1 MGLLDPAIEPP
12 VVIHNV
18 PHVPWQQQNLRL
30 PRAMQDEATKHV
42 REKLANGTLEFS
54 QGPYRSRYFLVEK
67 KQPGSYRFINDV
79 QPLNK
84 VTIQDSGMPPSVDE
98 FSEDFAGYPIVTSV
112 DYYSGYYQI
121 PLDMDSRDY
130 TAFLS
135 DLGLVRMTRFPQGW
149 CNSVSTFQRVAGK
162 VHCRQIPNEARLFI
176 DDAGIKGPK
185 SRYNDDEILPGIRRF
200 VWEHAQIFRRFLH
213 DAWIAGL
220 TISGFKSAIGMPG
233 IVIVGMVCD
242 FNGRHPE
249 AKKVLKILNWPVPRM
264 LKEARGF
271 VGIVVY
277 YRIFIPRFAVIAA
290 PIYML
295 FRKGNM
301 FTWGPAQQKAMDK
314 LKRRITEAPVLISLD
329 FSPSALSIILHT
341 DASTSIGWGAILSQ
355 EQTDGTIRPAR
366 FESGIWNDAEKKY
379 DAVKLECRGLLK
391 SVEKV
396 SVLAFWKDIYR
407 RNGRTNTCLAPQSA
421 PERPP

>member
-1 MGLLDPAIEPP
+1 MYKRKNRKVNPVNTPLPSGINPGGNANFGDTDGPFGKRSGKIVPRGSRLTPERLAQIQIGNGFLTKEEKQMFVDILFEYEGAIAFDDSEMGLLDPAIEPP
-12 VVIHNV
+12 VVIHTI

-67 KQPGSYRFINDV
+67 KQAGSYRFINDV

-84 VTIQDSGMPPSVDE
+84 VTIRDSGMPPLVDE

-112 DYYSGYYQI
+112 NYYSGYYQI
-121 PLDMDSRDY
+121 PLDLYSRDY

-135 DLGLVRMTRFPQGW
+135 ELGLVRMTRLPQGW

-162 VHCRQIPNEARLFI
+162 VHCGQIPHEARLFI

-185 SRYNDDEILPGIRRF
+185 SRYNDVEISPGIRQF

-213 DAWIAGL
+213 NAWIAEL

-242 FNGRHPE
+242 FDGRHPE
-249 AKKVLKILNWPVPRM
+249 DKKVQKILDWPAPRT
-264 LKEARGF
+264 LKQARGF

-277 YRIFIPRFAVIAA
+277 YRIFIQGFAIVAA
-290 PIYML
+290 PIYLL
-295 FRKGNM
+295 FQKGKV
-301 FTWGPAQQKAMDK
+301 FIWG
-314 LKRRITEAPVLISLD
+314 
-329 FSPSALSIILHT
+329 
-341 DASTSIGWGAILSQ
+341 
-355 EQTDGTIRPAR
+355 
-366 FESGIWNDAEKKY
+366 
-379 DAVKLECRGLLK
+379 LE
-391 SVEKV
+391 
-396 SVLAFWKDIYR
+396 
-407 RNGRTNTCLAPQSA
+407 
-421 PERPP
+421 